1 MSRPCRIDTVR
12 LDRKLSQAERT
23 ILLTAGKGDL
33 TKGFQLVMSIYRE
46 LHNKGYRPDYPIE
59 AVTFTD
65 KGYAENA

>member
-1 MSRPCRIDTVR
+1 M
-12 LDRKLSQAERT
+12 

-59 AVTFTD
+59 SVTFTD